1 MRVQSRWLPVAVSAV
16 VLLTACDDRP
26 GGPSPVPAPAASGAP
41 AITSVSP
48 PDGFAGQPIIVNG
61 TGFVGGATLTLGGAT
76 ADNVSAGPTTVSG
89 TIPPH
94 PGGPVDVVVT
104 NPDGHSATRP
114 GGFTYMTVTLTVSPN
129 AVGPG
134 EQISVSWAAPGRLR
148 TSDWIGLFAVGVPNT
163 SYDEGLWQ
171 YTVSP
176 SGTMTFAAPGP
187 GDYEFRYLL
196 DDGYLDVA
204 RAAVAVR

>member
-1 MRVQSRWLPVAVSAV
+1 
-16 VLLTACDDRP
+16 
-26 GGPSPVPAPAASGAP
+26 
-41 AITSVSP
+41 
-48 PDGFAGQPIIVNG
+48 
-61 TGFVGGATLTLGGAT
+61 
-76 ADNVSAGPTTVSG
+76 
-89 TIPPH
+89 
-94 PGGPVDVVVT
+94 
-104 NPDGHSATRP
+104 
-114 GGFTYMTVTLTVSPN
+114 MTVTLTVSPN

-176 SGTMTFAAPGP
+176 SGTMTFTAPGP